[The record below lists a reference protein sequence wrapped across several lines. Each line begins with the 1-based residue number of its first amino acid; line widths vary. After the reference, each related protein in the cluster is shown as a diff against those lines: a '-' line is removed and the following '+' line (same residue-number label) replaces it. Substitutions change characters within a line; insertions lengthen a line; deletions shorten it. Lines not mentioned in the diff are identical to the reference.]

1 VSRLRVLLVVYA
13 FPPAGGVGTLRAAS
27 LARYL
32 PAEGIRL
39 DVLTTRNPSS
49 VGLDHSQLRDIPPDV
64 TVHRTRTLD
73 LPFALKKRLKSLIIG
88 ARPQSPPQGASVTA
102 ARPNLLKRAFQDL
115 LLPDPQVTWLPIL
128 TRAARRIVRDR
139 CIDLVMIT
147 GAPYSDY
154 LLAER
159 LRLSF
164 PQLPIVLDF
173 RDEWLS
179 TSFDVAS
186 FQFSRS
192 DRARRFAIK
201 AEADAVK
208 SATTVVAV
216 TEATRREMR
225 DRYPYERESKF
236 LYIPNGFDATRLR
249 STNLTPGQGTS
260 DKILVTYVGSLYT
273 STEPSTLVQALESLP
288 PEIKSRFKLR
298 FIGHI
303 EAASYRRALLRLG
316 EMVELKGYI
325 PQHEALASMEETDYV
340 LLISHDRLNVSA
352 KFYDYIGA
360 GKPILACVHPDGDIR
375 TMLEDLQAGWW
386 ADSRDVE
393 GIRQLFLDA
402 ANRGDLLLSE
412 FQPDTV
418 KIAQYERKVLAQL
431 YARLLHAIARGQN
444 ECDLEALTVDHPEK
458 VSTQC

>member
-1 VSRLRVLLVVYA
+1 MSPLRVLLVVYA

-32 PAEGIRL
+32 PSEGIRL

-49 VGLDHSQLRDIPPDV
+49 VGLDYSLLRDIPPEV
-64 TVHRTRTLD
+64 TVHRTITLD
-73 LPFALKKRLKSLIIG
+73 LPFALKKRLKNLVVG
-88 ARPQSPPQGASVTA
+88 AKPRSVLQGASVA
-102 ARPNLLKRAFQDL
+102 ATKANLLKKAFQDL

-139 CIDLVMIT
+139 GIELVIIT

-164 PQLPIVLDF
+164 PTLAIVLDF

-192 DRARRFAIK
+192 ERARRFAIQ
-201 AEADAVK
+201 AEANAVK
-208 SATTVVAV
+208 SATAVVAV
-216 TEATRREMR
+216 TEATRREMHG
-225 DRYPYERESKF
+225 RYPHEPESKF
-236 LYIPNGFDATRLR
+236 LHIPNGFDATRLR
-249 STNLTPGQGTS
+249 TTDLPPGPRTS

-288 PEIKSRFKLR
+288 AEIKSQFKLR

-316 EMVELKGYI
+316 EMVELKRYM
-325 PQHEALASMEETDYV
+325 PQHEALASMAETDYV

-360 GKPILACVHPDGDIR
+360 GKPILACIHPDGDIR
-375 TMLEDLQAGWW
+375 MMLEDLRAGWW
-386 ADSRDVE
+386 ADSRDVD
-393 GIRQLFLDA
+393 GIQQLFLDA
-402 ANRGDLLLSE
+402 AARRDFLSTE
-412 FQPDTV
+412 FQPDKM
-418 KIAQYERKVLAQL
+418 KIAQYERKVLAQR
-431 YARLLHAIARGQN
+431 YAELLHSIVRNQN
-444 ECDLEALTVDHPEK
+444 ECRSDTPVTDHVEK
-458 VSTQC
+458 VSS

>member
-1 VSRLRVLLVVYA
+1 MDLLRVLLVVYA

-49 VGLDHSQLRDIPPDV
+49 VGLDTSLLRDIPPDV
-64 TVHRTRTLD
+64 TVHRTMTLD
-73 LPFALKKRLKSLIIG
+73 LPFFLKKRLKSLVIG
-88 ARPQSPPQGASVTA
+88 AKPPSAHQGVSATA
-102 ARPNLLKRAFQDL
+102 AKPNLLKRAFQDL

-139 CIDLVMIT
+139 HIDLVIIT

-154 LLAER
+154 LLSEK
-159 LRLSF
+159 LRQSF
-164 PQLPIVLDF
+164 PRLAIVLDF

-192 DRARRFAIK
+192 ERARRFAIK

-208 SATTVVAV
+208 SATAVVTV
-216 TEATRREMR
+216 TEAVRREMR
-225 DRYPYERESKF
+225 GRYPQEPESKF
-236 LYIPNGFDATRLR
+236 LYIPNGFDATKLGTIKRSSGLR
-249 STNLTPGQGTS
+249 RS
-260 DKILVTYVGSLYT
+260 DKIFATYVGTLYT
-273 STEPSTLVQALESLP
+273 STEPSMLVEALESLP

-303 EAASYRRALLRLG
+303 EAASYRRALMRLG
-316 EMVELKGYI
+316 DMVELKGYM
-325 PQHEALASMEETDYV
+325 PQHEALAAMVETDYF
-340 LLISHDRLNVSA
+340 LLISHDRLNISA

-360 GKPILACVHPDGDIR
+360 CKPILACVHPDGDIR
-375 TMLEDLQAGWW
+375 MMLEDLRAGWW

-393 GIRQLFLDA
+393 GMRRLFLDA
-402 ANRGDLLLSE
+402 AARGDSLLSE
-412 FQPDTV
+412 FQPDKE
-418 KIAQYERKVLAQL
+418 KIAQYERKPLAQR
-431 YARLLHAIARGQN
+431 YARLLHSIARGQD
-444 ECDLEALTVDHPEK
+444 ECGSDAETAEYIEK
-458 VSTQC
+458 A

>member
-1 VSRLRVLLVVYA
+1 MSFLRVLLVVYA

-49 VGLDHSQLRDIPPDV
+49 VGLDYSQLHDIPPEV

-88 ARPQSPPQGASVTA
+88 ARPQSARHGVSEIA
-102 ARPNLLKRAFQDL
+102 ARPSLLKRAFQDL

-139 CIDLVMIT
+139 CIDLVIIT
-147 GAPYSDY
+147 GAPHSDY

-159 LRLSF
+159 LRRSF

-208 SATTVVAV
+208 SATAVVAV
-216 TEATRREMR
+216 TEVARREMHG
-225 DRYPYERESKF
+225 RYPHEPEGKF
-236 LYIPNGFDATRLR
+236 IHIPNGFDATRLKMTKL
-249 STNLTPGQGTS
+249 STRPRTS
-260 DKILVTYVGSLYT
+260 VKVLATYVGSIYT
-273 STEPSTLVQALESLP
+273 STEPSTLVQALETLP
-288 PEIKSRFKLR
+288 PEVKSRFKLR

-316 EMVELKGYI
+316 EMVELKGYM
-325 PQHEALASMEETDYV
+325 PQHEALGAIEETDYA

-360 GKPILACVHPDGDIR
+360 GKPILACIHPDGDIR
-375 TMLEDLQAGWW
+375 TMLEDLRAGWW

-393 GIRQLFLDA
+393 GIQQLFVDA
-402 ANRGDLLLSE
+402 AIRGDALLSE
-412 FQPDTV
+412 FHPDRE
-418 KIAQYERKVLAQL
+418 KIAQYERKVLAQR
-431 YARLLHAIARGQN
+431 YAELLHS
-444 ECDLEALTVDHPEK
+444 TVGRSRKSSSESPSSQLVETG
-458 VSTQC
+458 S